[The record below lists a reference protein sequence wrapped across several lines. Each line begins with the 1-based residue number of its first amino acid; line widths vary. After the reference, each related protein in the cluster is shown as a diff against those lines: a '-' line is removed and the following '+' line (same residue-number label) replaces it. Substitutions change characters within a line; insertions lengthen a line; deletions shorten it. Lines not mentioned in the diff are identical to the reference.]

1 MRLILSASQDIENL
15 AGAPLT
21 DLATVN
27 PEDTI
32 VNNTRPDCAFTTAA
46 TAPVTSTFTVNVTCT
61 PQNGWADTIIGFES
75 SDLVLS
81 NASLESFSFTSST
94 YAGSFVLRPLDSGTV
109 TVDLPADSLYD
120 EASNTNTAS
129 TQFSISSDVTVPT
142 VTMNPWSLSP
152 YSGPLTLGI
161 TFSESVTGFDPTT
174 DLVLSNATIAVLS
187 SSSRSFTLTVT
198 PTAQGPSRLIFLPGL
213 PSMQTGSP
221 TPRRRSLR
229 ASMTPMRRST
239 RSAARL
245 RRQPSTISLWISA
258 CLKTS
263 ISSRAI

>member
-1 MRLILSASQDIENL
+1 
-15 AGAPLT
+15 
-21 DLATVN
+21 
-27 PEDTI
+27 
-32 VNNTRPDCAFTTAA
+32 
-46 TAPVTSTFTVNVTCT
+46 VTCT

-129 TQFSISSDVTVPT
+129 TQLSISSDVTVPT

-198 PTAQGPSRLIFLPGL
+198 PTAQGAFTVDLPAGVAVDADGFANTAATQFAGVYDTDAPVYTLSSAVASPAIDNFTLDISVSEDVHFQSSYLTVTNGTASGL
-213 PSMQTGSP
+213 SGSQFDRAP
-221 TPRRRSLR
+221 TPRALSPWNSKQVRRR
-229 ASMTPMRRST
+229 TGPAMTTLPQRPSRSPMM
-239 RSAARL
+239 
-245 RRQPSTISLWISA
+245 
-258 CLKTS
+258 
-263 ISSRAI
+263 